1 LTEPILAVDYGT
13 KRIGLAATD
22 ALGLVLPLPLLESEG
37 DEASAARVAELARD
51 RGVARVLV
59 GMPINMDGTRGPAAQ
74 RVEKFCVAI
83 ERSLPGVPVIRRDER
98 LTSHEAESVLA
109 AGGVHWR
116 DRKGKVDTIAAQL
129 ILRDYLSETDP
140 SYRAA
145 PDVEPPPDPEKARR
159 VKRRDERG
167 KHRGRGRR

>member
-1 LTEPILAVDYGT
+1 MILAVDYGT

-37 DEASAARVAELARD
+37 DEASAARIAELARG
-51 RGVARVLV
+51 RGVAKVLV

-74 RVEKFCVAI
+74 RVEKFCAAI
-83 ERSLPGVPVIRRDER
+83 ERAIGPAVPVIRRDER

-109 AGGVHWR
+109 AGGVRPR

-159 VKRRDERG
+159 LRRRDERG